1 MKTKLLKKLRKR
13 ADDRIEIV
21 EYINGLYQIL
31 CEGRNWVN
39 GGYFYDVTKKDKLIF
54 TFQYTY
60 ISKAIVHQVRLAKR
74 ALILKWVRELRN

>member
-21 EYINGLYQIL
+21 EYKKGRYQIL
-31 CEGRNWVN
+31 CKGRNWVN
-39 GGYFYDVTKKDKLIF
+39 GGYFYDVAAKKNKL

-60 ISKAIVHQVRLAKR
+60 SQKAIINQVRLAKQ